1 MYIEIGHISD
11 NIIGCLN
18 SLFYVIIS
26 LDPFGCFNNN
36 STDSSLSDISQS
48 ILKTFSEK
56 LSNQQSHCE
65 IYQQKSEISDDS
77 KIYLNQSNTIIDSID
92 MNSSEPE

>member
-26 LDPFGCFNNN
+26 LDPFGCFNYN
-36 STDSSLSDISQS
+36 STDSSQSDISQS
-48 ILKTFSEK
+48 ILKTFTEK
-56 LSNQQSHCE
+56 LSNQQSNCE
-65 IYQQKSEISDDS
+65 IYQQKSEISEDS
-77 KIYLNQSNTIIDSID
+77 KIYLNNSNTIIDSID
-92 MNSSEPE
+92 MDYSKSE